1 MKNSIFTRY
10 ISAFLIIIFI
20 SFTILV
26 TVVSSMTIQ
35 SETNSKKQLAMTTA
49 DYVTEYI
56 RMGMNEIPAPVSFE
70 RYVAYKSADIS
81 KTVNILSGNTEKMT
95 VFITTLD
102 GNVLISTDGS
112 FSGRITD
119 GKSLS
124 VIAGGEDSL
133 IYGNMG
139 GVLSKTSGIYIK
151 HIITPRT
158 SDAAGAVVVCF
169 STGEAEALTFKA
181 VRTIVL
187 VSLWIMIV
195 SFTAIYFITERTV
208 SPLKQMSRATKQFA
222 NGKFDVRIPVQGN
235 DEIAELAIAFNTMAE
250 SLSKQ
255 EYMRSTFLANVSHDL
270 RTPMTT
276 ISGFIDG
283 ILDGAI
289 PPEKQDYYLG
299 IIAQEVRRLSRLVSS
314 LLDISRIQAGDR
326 KFTKADFDICEMARL
341 ILISFE
347 AKIDEK
353 KLDIDFDAPDA
364 LMAYS
369 DKDAVYQVLYNICD
383 NGIKFSREGGK
394 FRIAIKDDSENVA
407 VSVYNEGVG
416 ISEADLPYVFDRF
429 YKSDKS
435 RGLDKT
441 GVGLGLCIC
450 KTIID
455 SLGGKIFVK
464 SEYGKYCEFT
474 IILEKGGRS

>member
-1 MKNSIFTRY
+1 
-10 ISAFLIIIFI
+10 
-20 SFTILV
+20 
-26 TVVSSMTIQ
+26 
-35 SETNSKKQLAMTTA
+35 
-49 DYVTEYI
+49 
-56 RMGMNEIPAPVSFE
+56 MNEIPAPVSFE

-222 NGKFDVRIPVQGN
+222 NGKFDVRIRSFSK
-235 DEIAELAIAFNTMAE
+235 DSRREIPREL
-250 SLSKQ
+250 
-255 EYMRSTFLANVSHDL
+255 
-270 RTPMTT
+270 
-276 ISGFIDG
+276 
-283 ILDGAI
+283 
-289 PPEKQDYYLG
+289 
-299 IIAQEVRRLSRLVSS
+299 QEVQRYAREHRKRRSPR
-314 LLDISRIQAGDR
+314 IS
-326 KFTKADFDICEMARL
+326 T
-341 ILISFE
+341 
-347 AKIDEK
+347 
-353 KLDIDFDAPDA
+353 
-364 LMAYS
+364 
-369 DKDAVYQVLYNICD
+369 
-383 NGIKFSREGGK
+383 
-394 FRIAIKDDSENVA
+394 
-407 VSVYNEGVG
+407 
-416 ISEADLPYVFDRF
+416 
-429 YKSDKS
+429 
-435 RGLDKT
+435 
-441 GVGLGLCIC
+441 
-450 KTIID
+450 
-455 SLGGKIFVK
+455 
-464 SEYGKYCEFT
+464 
-474 IILEKGGRS
+474 

>member
-139 GVLSKTSGIYIK
+139 G
-151 HIITPRT
+151 
-158 SDAAGAVVVCF
+158 
-169 STGEAEALTFKA
+169 
-181 VRTIVL
+181 
-187 VSLWIMIV
+187 SL
-195 SFTAIYFITERTV
+195 
-208 SPLKQMSRATKQFA
+208 
-222 NGKFDVRIPVQGN
+222 
-235 DEIAELAIAFNTMAE
+235 
-250 SLSKQ
+250 
-255 EYMRSTFLANVSHDL
+255 
-270 RTPMTT
+270 
-276 ISGFIDG
+276 
-283 ILDGAI
+283 
-289 PPEKQDYYLG
+289 
-299 IIAQEVRRLSRLVSS
+299 
-314 LLDISRIQAGDR
+314 
-326 KFTKADFDICEMARL
+326 
-341 ILISFE
+341 
-347 AKIDEK
+347 
-353 KLDIDFDAPDA
+353 
-364 LMAYS
+364 
-369 DKDAVYQVLYNICD
+369 
-383 NGIKFSREGGK
+383 
-394 FRIAIKDDSENVA
+394 
-407 VSVYNEGVG
+407 
-416 ISEADLPYVFDRF
+416 
-429 YKSDKS
+429 
-435 RGLDKT
+435 
-441 GVGLGLCIC
+441 
-450 KTIID
+450 
-455 SLGGKIFVK
+455 
-464 SEYGKYCEFT
+464 
-474 IILEKGGRS
+474 